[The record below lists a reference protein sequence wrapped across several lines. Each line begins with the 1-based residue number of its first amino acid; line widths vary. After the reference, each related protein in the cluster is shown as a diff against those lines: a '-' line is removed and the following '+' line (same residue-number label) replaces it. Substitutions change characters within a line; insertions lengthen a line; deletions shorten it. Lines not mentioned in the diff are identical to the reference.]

1 MAHHEW
7 RSQASPE
14 GCQVSETSATRRE
27 LEASLRSFLPKEVQI
42 GGSLTDSKP
51 TVAAV
56 GVGGVLTGYVWGRLR
71 GRRLRKAKSKAK
83 SESKKD
89 S

>member
-1 MAHHEW
+1 M
-7 RSQASPE
+7 SD
-14 GCQVSETSATRRE
+14 TSATRRE

-56 GVGGVLTGYVWGRLR
+56 GVGGVLTGYLWGRLR
-71 GRRLRKAKSKAK
+71 GRRLRKAKVKAK
-83 SESKKD
+83 SESKED
-89 S
+89 Q